1 MNPIRDVGREKGYR
15 LEITSSRDEKGCR
28 RSHLWGDRRSL
39 GIDRLDSHHLA
50 ILVALASKRE
60 ARIRAQKEPGLS
72 PAGHR
77 HWGEYPL
84 GSLMDL
90 SQVNQATQGEGKRR
104 GHITNVTLGSK
115 KHRTS

>member
-1 MNPIRDVGREKGYR
+1 MKSIRDLGWEKGCR

-77 HWGEYPL
+77 QGEKYPL

-90 SQVNQATQGEGKRR
+90 TKSPSGYPMGRKREGS
-104 GHITNVTLGSK
+104 HYQVTLGAK
-115 KHRTS
+115 